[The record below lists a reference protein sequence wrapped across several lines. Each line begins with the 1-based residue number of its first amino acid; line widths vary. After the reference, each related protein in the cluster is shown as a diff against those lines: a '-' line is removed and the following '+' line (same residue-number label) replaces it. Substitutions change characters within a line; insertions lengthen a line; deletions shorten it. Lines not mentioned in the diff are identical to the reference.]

1 MHIFFQPDVATIRLK
16 LRKPKSRKKVN
27 WTEETVDN
35 ENMDKKKSKC
45 KSCMIVTGTKI
56 ILNFYK
62 YKHPFVTFD
71 NMDKSMNVLLKF
83 QNCNNGMGI
92 INLNYQNYKTLKF

>member
-1 MHIFFQPDVATIRLK
+1 MVLVLYINYFFLFFQDVATVRLK

-45 KSCMIVTGTKI
+45 E
-56 ILNFYK
+56 
-62 YKHPFVTFD
+62 
-71 NMDKSMNVLLKF
+71 
-83 QNCNNGMGI
+83 
-92 INLNYQNYKTLKF
+92 